1 MTHWKKLLSQ
11 HLIATARSVNRSLE
25 QKNIR
30 QLIEIPKSLHSEK
43 QMMDLSNQINNCI
56 QFPHLLYMQPR
67 RIN

>member
-1 MTHWKKLLSQ
+1 MTHWKKLFSQ
-11 HLIATARSVNRSLE
+11 HLISTAKAVNLSLK

-43 QMMDLSNQINNCI
+43 QMMELSNEINNCI
-56 QFPHLLYMQPR
+56 QFPHLLYIQPR

>member
-1 MTHWKKLLSQ
+1 MTHWKKLFSQ
-11 HLIATARSVNRSLE
+11 HLISTAKAVNLSLK

-56 QFPHLLYMQPR
+56 QFPHLLYIQPR